1 MYSLYIFVS
10 SSTVRN
16 SVSSSSTGRNSVS
29 SSSTVRN
36 SVSSRRTVRNS
47 VSSRHTVRN
56 SVSSS
61 SVSSSSMVRNN
72 WSCNCKLYACMPGLL
87 TLVFLSCSHH
97 TQCDQRGAKKYLLLQ
112 SKAMHI
118 GSGLCVSRMSE
129 GRHNCK
135 V

>member
-1 MYSLYIFVS
+1 MYNLYIFVS

-16 SVSSSSTGRNSVS
+16 SVSFNS
-29 SSSTVRN
+29 
-36 SVSSRRTVRNS
+36 
-47 VSSRHTVRN
+47 TVRN

-61 SVSSSSMVRNN
+61 STLRNS
-72 WSCNCKLYACMPGLL
+72 WSCDCKLYACMPGLL

-112 SKAMHI
+112 SKAMQI
-118 GSGLCVSRMSE
+118 GSGVCVGRSSRS
-129 GRHNCK
+129 RHNCK

>member
-1 MYSLYIFVS
+1 M
-10 SSTVRN
+10 
-16 SVSSSSTGRNSVS
+16 SSSSTGRNSVS

-36 SVSSRRTVRNS
+36 SVSSRHTVRNSVSSRRTVRNS
-47 VSSRHTVRN
+47 VSSRRTVRN

-61 SVSSSSMVRNN
+61 STVRNS

>member
-1 MYSLYIFVS
+1 MYNLYIFVS

-16 SVSSSSTGRNSVS
+16 SVSSSSTVRSSVSSSSTVRNSVS

-36 SVSSRRTVRNS
+36 SVSSSSTVRNS
-47 VSSRHTVRN
+47 
-56 SVSSS
+56 
-61 SVSSSSMVRNN
+61 
-72 WSCNCKLYACMPGLL
+72 WSCDCKLYACMPGLL
-87 TLVFLSCSHH
+87 TLLFLSCSHH

-118 GSGLCVSRMSE
+118 GSGFCVGRMRE

-135 V
+135 I